1 MQVKSVG
8 GDNIFLGILI
18 YYKVAFTITDAI

>member
-8 GDNIFLGILI
+8 GDNIFLGSLI
-18 YYKVAFTITDAI
+18 YYKVVYTITDAI